1 MNKTIYAVIDYK
13 DLTNINESIR
23 VLTVTTDFDEAKK
36 IFDSEYKQS
45 YNPSA
50 IDSLGENNVQC
61 FFRGG
66 KRWKNFVGLEEVG
79 WIDENGTHYNVDG
92 FENIIKRQIN
102 N

>member
-1 MNKTIYAVIDYK
+1 MYKTIYAVIDYK

-23 VLTVTTDFDEAKK
+23 VLIVTTDFDEAQK

-66 KRWKNFVGLEEVG
+66 KRWKNFVSLEKVG
-79 WIDENGTHYNVDG
+79 WIDENGAHYNVEG
-92 FENIIKRQIN
+92 LENTIIK
-102 N
+102 

>member
-13 DLTNINESIR
+13 DLTDINESIR
-23 VLTVTTDFDEAKK
+23 VLIVTTDFDKAKK
-36 IFDSEYKQS
+36 IFDSEYAQS

-50 IDSLGENNVQC
+50 IDSLGENNVHC

-66 KRWKNFVGLEEVG
+66 KRWKNFVSLEEVG

-92 FENIIKRQIN
+92 LENTIIQ
-102 N
+102 

>member
-23 VLTVTTDFDEAKK
+23 VLIVTTDFDEAQK

-66 KRWKNFVGLEEVG
+66 KRWKNFVSLEKVG

-92 FENIIKRQIN
+92 LENTIIK
-102 N
+102 

>member
-1 MNKTIYAVIDYK
+1 MEKTIYAVIDYK

-23 VLTVTTDFDEAKK
+23 VLIVTTDFDEAKK
-36 IFDSEYKQS
+36 IFDSEYAQS

-79 WIDENGTHYNVDG
+79 WIDENGTQHIVDG
-92 FENIIKRQIN
+92 FENIII
-102 N
+102 